1 MVKNLFVLFILISF
15 SSLSQDSDRK
25 KDFIDLFP
33 NPAKDYINIKLT
45 NDRKLEDCTFSIHSL
60 IGNKM
65 NLDSEVISD
74 NEMRISIGEFN
85 QGFFFLLESF
95 RTSVSDDVIFLGL
108 QLDWINSSTIN
119 LSAKIL
125 TNEM

>member
-15 SSLSQDSDRK
+15 SSFSQDSDRK
-25 KDFIDLFP
+25 NDFIDLFP
-33 NPAKDYINIKLT
+33 NPAKEYINIKLT
-45 NDRKLEDCTFSIHSL
+45 NDRELEDYTFSIHSL

-85 QGFFFLLESF
+85 QGFFFLL
-95 RTSVSDDVIFLGL
+95 VDDKIRKKRKIIKFLK
-108 QLDWINSSTIN
+108 N
-119 LSAKIL
+119 
-125 TNEM
+125 

>member
-15 SSLSQDSDRK
+15 SSFSQDSDRK
-25 KDFIDLFP
+25 NDFIDLFP

-85 QGFFFLLESF
+85 QGFFFLL
-95 RTSVSDDVIFLGL
+95 VDDKIRKKRKIIKFLK
-108 QLDWINSSTIN
+108 N
-119 LSAKIL
+119 
-125 TNEM
+125 

>member
-15 SSLSQDSDRK
+15 SSFSQDSDRK

-85 QGFFFLLESF
+85 QGFFFLLVDDKIRNKRKIIKF
-95 RTSVSDDVIFLGL
+95 LKVIWFFYRHNILRRT
-108 QLDWINSSTIN
+108 T
-119 LSAKIL
+119 
-125 TNEM
+125 T